1 MKQILA
7 LLAVLA
13 LVIAII
19 YGSWQLK
26 RWWNYKFGY
35 QSHVQAEVQTALK
48 PVLERISV
56 LESNI
61 IILNTRTNK

>member
-1 MKQILA
+1 MKQILGI
-7 LLAVLA
+7 LAVITLI
-13 LVIAII
+13 IAIA

-35 QSHVQAEVQTALK
+35 QSHVQTEVQTALK

-61 IILNTRTNK
+61 IILNARTNK